1 MSFLS
6 FCLVICLSFQPQVYP
21 QATWC
26 GFRRG
31 TMFLYPGIQWKQG
44 TMSQKSLGTR
54 SVSHRYRG
62 CKVKHNIT
70 AHVWCCCFFVFFHCR
85 YYCVKRDGATAKS
98 WELQTQPWSWR
109 FLRGAHTSSRCAQS
123 VKEVKEPPALRSECS
138 PPQVSIHCV
147 VFQMWGFG
155 HMTLGLTA

>member
-1 MSFLS
+1 MGFLS
-6 FCLVICLSFQPQVYP
+6 FCLVICLSFQPRVYP

-54 SVSHRYRG
+54 LVSHRLRG
-62 CKVKHNIT
+62 CKVKHNVT
-70 AHVWCCCFFVFFHCR
+70 ACIRKKNFHCR

-98 WELQTQPWSWR
+98 WGLQTQPWSWHY
-109 FLRGAHTSSRCAQS
+109 LRGAHTSSRCAQS

-138 PPQVSIHCV
+138 PPQVSVHCV
-147 VFQMWGFG
+147 FFQIWRCV
-155 HMTLGLTA
+155 HLAVGLTA